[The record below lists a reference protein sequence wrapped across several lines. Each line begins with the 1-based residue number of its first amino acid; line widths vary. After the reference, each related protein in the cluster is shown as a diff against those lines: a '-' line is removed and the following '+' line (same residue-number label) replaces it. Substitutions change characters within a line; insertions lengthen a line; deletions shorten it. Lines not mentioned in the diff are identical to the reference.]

1 MVIGIK
7 DAAKLLGISVISCCA
22 VLVCTMFLNFYFDVV
37 QVEDRVAPGQAMIL
51 YQAQVSTAK
60 VVCLVTGGC
69 LLLTSV
75 VMLFFYVKHY
85 IDTHKKELGILK
97 ALGYSDFEVAVPFW
111 VFGISVLIGTAAGFG
126 GAFLLMPKFYEL
138 QNAEG
143 LLLEISI
150 RFHWQVFLFFVVLP
164 TAAFALLAVLYACRK
179 LGRPTILLLRDDP
192 GASPGKAGRWEDRE
206 RPFLEDVRKTT
217 LRSKKTLA
225 FFILFASFCYS
236 AMTQMSFSMKDLSSE
251 MMGIMMLVIGLV
263 LAFATLFL
271 AITTVVRG
279 NTKAIAMMRVFG
291 YSHKECC
298 QALLGGYRPLGY
310 VGFVIGT
317 VYQYGLLRVMVDVV
331 FRDMEGVPVYEF
343 DVPMMLLS
351 LVSFLV
357 VFEAIMFCYAGRIKK
372 VSVKE
377 VMSAE

>member
-143 LLLEISI
+143 LLPEISI

-357 VFEAIMFCYAGRIKK
+357 VYGAIMFCYAGRIKK